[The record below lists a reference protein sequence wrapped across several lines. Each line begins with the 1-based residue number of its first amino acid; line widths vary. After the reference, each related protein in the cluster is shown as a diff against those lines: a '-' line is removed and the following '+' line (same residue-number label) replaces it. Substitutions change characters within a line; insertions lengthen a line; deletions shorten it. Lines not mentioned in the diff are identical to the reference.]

1 MKQLNSI
8 IRDIKTLF
16 LQEEEYYCK
25 TVIIS
30 NVRNNDY
37 IKYESNSDRNKNVSV
52 KEYLNVIKPY
62 LKDMIID
69 LQISDMWKIQLT
81 IAINFI
87 SSKDVDEQC
96 VMHSKSENIEVMLY
110 DDAYE
115 VLIKFLSH
123 FFWDTTLV

>member
-1 MKQLNSI
+1 MKQLNSM

-123 FFWDTTLV
+123 FF

>member
-30 NVRNNDY
+30 DVRNNDY

-123 FFWDTTLV
+123 FF

>member
-25 TVIIS
+25 AVIIS
-30 NVRNNDY
+30 NVMNNDY
-37 IKYESNSDRNKNVSV
+37 IEYESNSDRNKNVSV

-69 LQISDMWKIQLT
+69 LQISDTWKIQLT

-96 VMHSKSENIEVMLY
+96 VIHSKSENIEVMPY

-123 FFWDTTLV
+123 FF

>member
-25 TVIIS
+25 AVIIS
-30 NVRNNDY
+30 NVMNNDY
-37 IKYESNSDRNKNVSV
+37 IEYESNSDRNKNVSV

-69 LQISDMWKIQLT
+69 LQISDTWKIQLT
-81 IAINFI
+81 IAINFM

-96 VMHSKSENIEVMLY
+96 VIHSKSENIEVMPY

-123 FFWDTTLV
+123 FF

>member
-25 TVIIS
+25 AVIIT
-30 NVRNNDY
+30 NVMNNDY
-37 IKYESNSDRNKNVSV
+37 IEYESNSDRNKNVSV

-69 LQISDMWKIQLT
+69 LQISDTWKIQLT

-96 VMHSKSENIEVMLY
+96 VIHSKSENIEVMPY
-110 DDAYE
+110 DDAYG
-115 VLIKFLSH
+115 VFIKFLSH
-123 FFWDTTLV
+123 FF

>member
-25 TVIIS
+25 AVIIS
-30 NVRNNDY
+30 NVMNNDY
-37 IKYESNSDRNKNVSV
+37 IEYESNSDRNKNVSV

-69 LQISDMWKIQLT
+69 LQISDTWKIQLT

-123 FFWDTTLV
+123 FF

>member
-25 TVIIS
+25 AVIIS
-30 NVRNNDY
+30 NVMNNDY
-37 IKYESNSDRNKNVSV
+37 IEYESNSDRNKNVSV

-69 LQISDMWKIQLT
+69 LQISDTWKIQLI

-96 VMHSKSENIEVMLY
+96 VIHSKSENIEVMPY

-123 FFWDTTLV
+123 FF

>member
-16 LQEEEYYCK
+16 LQKEEYYCK

-69 LQISDMWKIQLT
+69 LQISDTWKIQLT

-123 FFWDTTLV
+123 FF

>member
-25 TVIIS
+25 AVIIT
-30 NVRNNDY
+30 NVMNNDY
-37 IKYESNSDRNKNVSV
+37 IEYESNSDRNKNVSV
-52 KEYLNVIKPY
+52 KQYINVIKPY

-87 SSKDVDEQC
+87 SSKDVDEHC
-96 VMHSKSENIEVMLY
+96 VIHSKSENIEIMPY

-123 FFWDTTLV
+123 FF

>member
-25 TVIIS
+25 AVIIS
-30 NVRNNDY
+30 NVMNNDY
-37 IKYESNSDRNKNVSV
+37 IEYESNSDRNKNVSV

-69 LQISDMWKIQLT
+69 LQISDTWKIQLT

-87 SSKDVDEQC
+87 SSKNVDEQC
-96 VMHSKSENIEVMLY
+96 VIHSKSENIEVMPY

-123 FFWDTTLV
+123 FF

>member
-1 MKQLNSI
+1 MKQLNSM

-96 VMHSKSENIEVMLY
+96 VIHSKSENIEVMPY

-123 FFWDTTLV
+123 FF

>member
-25 TVIIS
+25 AVIIS
-30 NVRNNDY
+30 NVMNNDY
-37 IKYESNSDRNKNVSV
+37 IEYESNSDRNKNVSV
-52 KEYLNVIKPY
+52 QEYLNVIKPY

-69 LQISDMWKIQLT
+69 LQISDTWKIQLT

-96 VMHSKSENIEVMLY
+96 VIHSKSENIEVMPY

-123 FFWDTTLV
+123 FF

>member
-37 IKYESNSDRNKNVSV
+37 IKYGSNSDRNKNVSV

-96 VMHSKSENIEVMLY
+96 VIHSKSENIEVMPY

-123 FFWDTTLV
+123 FF

>member
-25 TVIIS
+25 AVIIS
-30 NVRNNDY
+30 NVMNNDY
-37 IKYESNSDRNKNVSV
+37 IEYESNSDRNKNVSV

-123 FFWDTTLV
+123 FF

>member
-25 TVIIS
+25 AVIIT
-30 NVRNNDY
+30 NVMNNDY
-37 IKYESNSDRNKNVSV
+37 IEYESNSDRNKNVSV

-69 LQISDMWKIQLT
+69 LQISDTWKIQLT

-96 VMHSKSENIEVMLY
+96 VIHSKSENIEVMPY
-110 DDAYE
+110 DGAYE

-123 FFWDTTLV
+123 FF

>member
-25 TVIIS
+25 AVIIS
-30 NVRNNDY
+30 NVMNNDY
-37 IKYESNSDRNKNVSV
+37 IEYESNSDRNKNVSV

-69 LQISDMWKIQLT
+69 LQISDTWKIQLT

-96 VMHSKSENIEVMLY
+96 VIHSKSENIEVMPY

>member
-69 LQISDMWKIQLT
+69 LQISDTWKIQLT

-96 VMHSKSENIEVMLY
+96 VIHSKSENIEVMPY

-123 FFWDTTLV
+123 FF

>member
-25 TVIIS
+25 AVIIS
-30 NVRNNDY
+30 NVMNNDY
-37 IKYESNSDRNKNVSV
+37 IEYESNSDRNKNVSV

-96 VMHSKSENIEVMLY
+96 VIHSKSENIEVMPY

-123 FFWDTTLV
+123 FF

>member
-1 MKQLNSI
+1 MKQLNSM

-69 LQISDMWKIQLT
+69 LQISDTWKIQLT

-96 VMHSKSENIEVMLY
+96 VIHSKSENIEVMPY

-123 FFWDTTLV
+123 FF

>member
-25 TVIIS
+25 AVIIT
-30 NVRNNDY
+30 NVMNNDY
-37 IKYESNSDRNKNVSV
+37 IEYESNSDRNKNVSV

-69 LQISDMWKIQLT
+69 LQISDTWKIQLT

-96 VMHSKSENIEVMLY
+96 VIHSKSENIEVMPY

-123 FFWDTTLV
+123 FF

>member
-96 VMHSKSENIEVMLY
+96 VIHSKSENIEVMPY

-123 FFWDTTLV
+123 FF

>member
-16 LQEEEYYCK
+16 LQEEEYYRK

-123 FFWDTTLV
+123 FF

>member
-123 FFWDTTLV
+123 FF

>member
-25 TVIIS
+25 AVIIS
-30 NVRNNDY
+30 NVMNNDQ
-37 IKYESNSDRNKNVSV
+37 IEYESNSDRNKNVSV

-69 LQISDMWKIQLT
+69 LQISDTWKIQLT

-96 VMHSKSENIEVMLY
+96 VIHSKSENIEVMPY

-123 FFWDTTLV
+123 FF

>member
-25 TVIIS
+25 AVIIS
-30 NVRNNDY
+30 NVMNNDY
-37 IKYESNSDRNKNVSV
+37 IEYESNSDRNKNVSV
-52 KEYLNVIKPY
+52 KQYLNVIKPY

-69 LQISDMWKIQLT
+69 LQISDTWKIQLT

-96 VMHSKSENIEVMLY
+96 VIHSKSENIEVMPY

-123 FFWDTTLV
+123 FF